1 MKQGYIH
8 IYCGEGK
15 GKTSILNGMAVR
27 AVGSNMKVKYI
38 RFLKNRPTSENK
50 VLEKIGV
57 EVENYYHFSTK
68 FIWDMNEQEVEE
80 FKIETQ
86 KGFERLKELL
96 KSNEVDLIIV
106 DEILGALENKFI
118 DKEEFVLA
126 LKTRNQNIEV
136 ALSGRYSFEQLDEI
150 ADLISEVKPKKHYFE
165 KGVNSRK
172 GIEF

>member
-1 MKQGYIH
+1 
-8 IYCGEGK
+8 
-15 GKTSILNGMAVR
+15 
-27 AVGSNMKVKYI
+27 
-38 RFLKNRPTSENK
+38 
-50 VLEKIGV
+50 
-57 EVENYYHFSTK
+57 
-68 FIWDMNEQEVEE
+68 MNEQEVEE